1 MERGL
6 ILVVDDDFDVRSTIR
21 HGLETLGYETAEAQE
36 GESAIAFVLQH
47 PPLAIVFDFLMP
59 GTDSPEVVARL
70 LELAPATPIIV
81 TTGYANEQRLRA
93 ELGEDVAILHKPF
106 RMSELA
112 ELIHVV
118 TQHA

>member
-21 HGLETLGYETAEAQE
+21 HGLETLGYETAEAQD
-36 GESAIAFVLQH
+36 GGSAIAFVLQH

-93 ELGEDVAILHKPF
+93 ELGEDIAILHKPF